1 MSHDAALKKV
11 EVVVGWLGH
20 FVLLMISPLG
30 RAMLPPEA
38 WFWEAYEETSMRLFW
53 FFLLAALALMVG
65 MALLLLRTARSEPVH
80 RE

>member
-1 MSHDAALKKV
+1 
-11 EVVVGWLGH
+11 
-20 FVLLMISPLG
+20 
-30 RAMLPPEA
+30 MLPPEA

-65 MALLLLRTARSEPVH
+65 MALLLLRTARFEPVH